1 MMNKL
6 KSKQLK
12 QKGTAIF
19 EVKDSEFHK
28 VADVYKSSDL
38 NAYNIS
44 DGYSFVS
51 KSNNYMSRLENA
63 EREFDKRFDIYISK

>member
-1 MMNKL
+1 MNKQ
-6 KSKQLK
+6 KYRGVK

-19 EVKDSEFHK
+19 EVKDAQHHK

-38 NAYNIS
+38 NAYNIN

-51 KSNNYMSRLENA
+51 KNDNYMSRLAAA
-63 EREFDKRFDIYISK
+63 EKDFDKRFDNYVSK

>member
-1 MMNKL
+1 MNKS
-6 KSKQLK
+6 KTKHSKQK
-12 QKGTAIF
+12 ATAIF

-38 NAYNIS
+38 NNYNIS

-51 KSNNYMSRLENA
+51 KNNNYMSRLEAA
-63 EREFDKRFDIYISK
+63 EKDFDKRFDNYISK